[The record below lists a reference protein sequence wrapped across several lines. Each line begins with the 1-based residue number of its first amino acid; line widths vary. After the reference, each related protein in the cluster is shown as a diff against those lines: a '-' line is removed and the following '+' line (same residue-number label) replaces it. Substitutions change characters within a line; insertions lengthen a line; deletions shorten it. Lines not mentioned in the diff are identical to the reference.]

1 MIRRFRFNMH
11 IAIIEIACPRSTYKF
26 FAPGSTDKN
35 VMRAFFSLGKDCYNA
50 DKLFT
55 ANPLFIIN
63 SLVRATLWRI
73 NRESFA
79 LR

>member
-1 MIRRFRFNMH
+1 MIRRFRFNIH
-11 IAIIEIACPRSTYKF
+11 IAIVEIACPCLTYKF
-26 FAPGSTDKN
+26 FASGSTDKN
-35 VMRAFFSLGKDCYNA
+35 VMRAFFLLGKDCYNA
-50 DKLFT
+50 GKLFI
-55 ANPLFIIN
+55 AIPLFIIN

>member
-1 MIRRFRFNMH
+1 MIRRFRFNIY
-11 IAIIEIACPRSTYKF
+11 IAIVEIACPCSTYKF

-35 VMRAFFSLGKDCYNA
+35 VMRAFFLLGKDNA
-50 DKLFT
+50 GKLFI